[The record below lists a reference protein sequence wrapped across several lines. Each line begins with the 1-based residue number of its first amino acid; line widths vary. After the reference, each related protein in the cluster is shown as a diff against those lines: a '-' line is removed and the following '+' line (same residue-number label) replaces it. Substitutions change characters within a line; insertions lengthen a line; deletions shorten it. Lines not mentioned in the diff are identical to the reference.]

1 MKRMGAKMNAFKIC
15 SACSNPWF
23 TREEFLRDADV
34 HLIGYQ
40 ANFIDLELG
49 YFLFNHMTCKSTI
62 AIPAGLFSDLYTGP
76 VFAARMT
83 GSESCPGYC
92 LQEAVLD
99 PCQQKCECAYVRRI
113 MNVIREWPRTE
124 YRLAGIG

>member
-1 MKRMGAKMNAFKIC
+1 MQSFKKC
-15 SACSNPWF
+15 SCCSSPWF
-23 TREEFLRDADV
+23 DRDEFLRDISIQ
-34 HLIGYQ
+34 LIGYQ

-62 AIPAGLFSDLYTGP
+62 AIPADQFRDLYTGP

-99 PCQQKCECAYVRRI
+99 PCQQKCECAYVREI
-113 MNVIREWPRTE
+113 MNIIREWPKTE
-124 YRLAGIG
+124 YQLAEIA

>member
-1 MKRMGAKMNAFKIC
+1 MQSFKKC
-15 SACSNPWF
+15 SCCSSPWF
-23 TREEFLRDADV
+23 DRDEFLRDISIQ
-34 HLIGYQ
+34 LIGYQ

-49 YFLFNHMTCKSTI
+49 YFLFNHMICKSTI
-62 AIPAGLFSDLYTGP
+62 AIPADQFRDLYGGP

-99 PCQQKCECAYVRRI
+99 PCQQKCECAYVREI
-113 MNVIREWPRTE
+113 MNIIREWPKTE
-124 YRLAGIG
+124 YQLAEIA